1 MTFQST
7 VIVIAEVILVISIV
21 IIGIN
26 LYRQKANV
34 AYPPIIADC
43 PDYWEIDGT
52 MCKKPTHNSL
62 VTDCPNTDFGT
73 PMYKGNTGPCE
84 KKKWAKLCKVTW
96 DGITNNSELCH

>member
-52 MCKKPTHNSL
+52 MCKKY
-62 VTDCPNTDFGT
+62 GT
-73 PMYKGNTGPCE
+73 RT
-84 KKKWAKLCKVTW
+84 
-96 DGITNNSELCH
+96 